1 MIGRKY
7 RTGEAL
13 NDKTEMRRQLIER
26 ARELVPVLR
35 ERAAAAE
42 TNRAVPA
49 ETHAEF
55 QDAGFYRIFQPE
67 AFGGLEMDVG
77 LLVDLA
83 AELGR
88 GCGSSAWIFTNIA
101 VHGLINGMK
110 DPKVQQE
117 LWGDDPRT
125 VIASAHPGKDAH
137 IEVVD
142 GGLLVDGI
150 WNYSSG
156 IDFAGWVNLQIFL
169 RPEDGPAEH
178 RFALVPKSDYQII
191 DDWFVTGL
199 PGTGSR
205 SVAMNKVFIPDYRM
219 ISSLIMHGGPT
230 PGSAVNPGILYRLPF
245 WGVGAKL
252 FTAPPLGMARGA
264 LELTEDDIESR
275 ASVFG
280 AKLAEQPT
288 ILLRIAESAAEI
300 EAAWAVLARD
310 CRSAEAM
317 TEAGEIPT
325 LLQRTAWR
333 RNNAY
338 AVVLSVRATDRLYG
352 LSGMRGMD
360 PSSHVQRCWR
370 DVHAAA
376 SQVAINWD
384 TQAVNYGRAR
394 FGLPFHDPR
403 A

>member
-1 MIGRKY
+1 M
-7 RTGEAL
+7 
-13 NDKTEMRRQLIER
+13 NDKSELRREMIQR
-26 ARELVPVLR
+26 AQDLVPVLR
-35 ERAAAAE
+35 ERAEATE
-42 TNRAVPA
+42 NNRAVSTD
-49 ETHAEF
+49 THAEF
-55 QDAGFYRIFQPE
+55 QDSGFYRIFQPE
-67 AFGGLEMDVG
+67 AFGGLEMDIG
-77 LLVDLA
+77 LMVDLA
-83 AELGR
+83 AEIGR

-110 DPKVQQE
+110 DPKCQQE
-117 LWGDDPRT
+117 LWGDDPGT

-137 IEVVD
+137 VEEVD

-156 IDFAGWVNLQIFL
+156 VDFASWVNLQIFL

-178 RFALVPKSDYQII
+178 RFALVPKSEFEII

-199 PGTGSR
+199 AGTGSR
-205 SVAMNKVFIPDYRM
+205 SIAMKKVFIPDYRM
-219 ISSLIMHGGPT
+219 ISSLTMHGGPT
-230 PGSAVNPGILYRLPF
+230 AGSAINPGNLYKIPF

-252 FTAPPLGMARGA
+252 FAAPPLGMARGA

-275 ASVFG
+275 SSVFG
-280 AKLAEQPT
+280 AKLAEQPA
-288 ILLRIAESAAEI
+288 IFLRIAESAAEI

-310 CRSAEAM
+310 CRTAEAM
-317 TEAGEIPT
+317 TEAGQIPT

-338 AVVLSVRATDRLYG
+338 AVVLSLRATDRLYG
-352 LSGMRGMD
+352 LAGMRGIQ

-384 TQAVNYGRAR
+384 TQAINYGRAR
-394 FGLPFHDPR
+394 FGLPFQDPR